1 MPLPGGTHAH
11 KVSFYSLP
19 FLFVI
24 EKMFAVS
31 LLFVHSEDAEE
42 LKHDTHR
49 TTKTTT
55 NVVTVAMITNTT
67 TTTTTTTTTELSSSP
82 FRGVDD
88 ANDVLS
94 ATTTTTTT
102 KQFYW
107 HWSHGIYETV
117 RCPSVCVSHSPAAAA
132 CGGFAAVGPADR
144 RHRSTA
150 AAAAGEC
157 EQHHVGSVCRH
168 MNTNLFRN
176 VKYVSSLLALF
187 IHFPIYVYKISKS
200 TLLTTATSVFHN
212 HYTAGG

>member
-1 MPLPGGTHAH
+1 LPLPGGTHAH

-67 TTTTTTTTTELSSSP
+67 TTTTTTTTIELSSSP

-117 RCPSVCVSHSPAAAA
+117 RCSSVCVSHSP
-132 CGGFAAVGPADR
+132 PQQR
-144 RHRSTA
+144 
-150 AAAAGEC
+150 AAG
-157 EQHHVGSVCRH
+157 
-168 MNTNLFRN
+168 
-176 VKYVSSLLALF
+176 LLLWARRTGD
-187 IHFPIYVYKISKS
+187 IDR
-200 TLLTTATSVFHN
+200 LLQ
-212 HYTAGG
+212 